1 MATDTI
7 PPSYMADSSPPSY
20 DELVRRYEAAVGSS
34 PTPQRCFAVANSFNE
49 TEIEILIKGLP
60 IEEPPVGD
68 GASLKLFKTRAA
80 KALSQEYVQGLL
92 QTSAENATEAALRLR
107 TMFHEIHL
115 KIFEIDAIHPS
126 GFEPRVRASKTE
138 FNSILDLSRR
148 VALDIKN
155 MGVDFDGRIIP
166 IVLDDEVPL
175 PAKRSRVA
183 TFLASANDHLV
194 KSKDIKRRLQTLK
207 ITFTSLVGDFDRWAA
222 DKEGDLQREIQQL
235 LAKLD
240 DMQVELAKIDDKI
253 NVIKAARAISG
264 ILILAFL
271 IPGPVGIALGIAGII
286 GIGASSVALA
296 IYNKKRFEAE
306 IHEKREKLRIIQTA
320 RTELLELRDA
330 HMLRFGDDIEIL
342 DGFWQRIVAD
352 AEELAETLEDSG
364 GEQPAEYVEFY
375 YSEGIRICKFS
386 TSYETL
392 ATYIGDYGNGI
403 SKVLE
408 TKLEEPVKA

>member
-7 PPSYMADSSPPSY
+7 PPSYTADSSPPSY

-34 PTPQRCFAVANSFNE
+34 PTPQRCFTVANSFNE

-80 KALSQEYVQGLL
+80 KALSQEYVRGLL

-107 TMFHEIHL
+107 
-115 KIFEIDAIHPS
+115 
-126 GFEPRVRASKTE
+126 FEPRVRASKTE

-296 IYNKKRFEAE
+296 IYNKKRFAHQYSMLGVEAE